1 MKTPLIPGLILAAGG
16 VVVREGSVL
25 LVHRTQHNDWS
36 LPKGKLDPG
45 ETPLA
50 AAVREVREETGYE
63 VTAGPLAGSIAYV
76 VNDTP
81 KVVLYW
87 LMTPKGRPRPVQ
99 DPSEINGLRWVAAEE
114 ALRLLTYPL
123 ERDLLERLLKRQSIA

>member
-1 MKTPLIPGLILAAGG
+1 MKTALIPGLILAAGG
-16 VVVREGSVL
+16 VVMRDGKVL
-25 LVHRTQHNDWS
+25 LVHRTRHNDWS

-63 VTAGPLAGSIAYV
+63 VASGPLVGAVAYT
-76 VNDTP
+76 VNEMP

-87 LMTPKGRPRPVQ
+87 RMTPKGRPSPVQ
-99 DPSEINGLRWVAAEE
+99 DPGEINGLRWVTPEE

-123 ERDLLERLLKRQSIA
+123 ERDLLQRLFNRKNIS